1 MMFTMIQRVETFE
14 LPSDSVISDTL
25 KPHVNDNFRV
35 LTSPGGALYCDPNT
49 GEAVY
54 PKILTTGAGN
64 AIHIPFIFAK
74 LIAMTGKERPNVV
87 YIGTPFFDREGRYE
101 NGTVSFRKI
110 GCRIKR
116 LMVAEDDTTPSSE
129 EMRRIMVDWSDLIMI
144 SGGNS
149 LFAMLRWQS
158 IGLDLLI
165 KEAAVRGKVLCG
177 GSAGCGCYFD
187 SMQTDSLKPEA
198 CKLSEKVLTELCA
211 EERLNW
217 SFVRITCLG
226 FINAF
231 CIPHIDTVGT
241 NNIARVDTAKK
252 MLLEAHMKLEADRD
266 SRPIFGFGVD
276 EKAAIIYEGG
286 KIKIFSAGQRATG
299 VGDAT
304 CHILFV
310 NNLNEVMCIPITPN
324 TGESLTMDELIDRA
338 MRSVMALQSPL
349 DLIVDDRVSNAC
361 HRRGC
366 SAAIDFMTLIEDPAT
381 IEQSLRN
388 ELPEPS
394 SIEFMTLGE
403 KKKSLSFNK
412 SKPQDP
418 PVHVLPL
425 KETHFL
431 HDNVAPAPPPP
442 QSISVIQVIPP
453 IIESSV
459 IHEDDM
465 SLPPPP
471 DLSPYHHSKMRSQSV
486 DSFVDM
492 LQTMREIPG

>member
-1 MMFTMIQRVETFE
+1 MGNFE
-14 LPSDSVISDTL
+14 LVSDFVINDTL

-35 LTSPGGALYCDPNT
+35 VDSPGQALHCDPNT

-64 AIHIPFIFAK
+64 GVHRPFIFTK

-87 YIGTPFFDREGRYE
+87 YIGTPFFDREDKYE
-101 NGTVSFRKI
+101 SGTESFRGI

-116 LMVAEDDTTPSSE
+116 LMVAKEDTTPSPE

-198 CKLSEKVLTELCA
+198 CKLSEKVLTDLCA

-217 SFVRITCLG
+217 SFTRITCLG
-226 FINAF
+226 FMNAF

-252 MLLEAHMKLEADRD
+252 MLLEAQMKKDAGVD

-276 EKAAIIYEGG
+276 EKAAVVYEGG
-286 KIKIFSAGQRATG
+286 KLKIFSAGPRATG

-324 TGESLTMDELIDRA
+324 TGEALTMDEWIDRA

-349 DLIVDDRVSNAC
+349 DLIVGDRVSNAC

-366 SAAIDFMTLIEDPAT
+366 SAAIDFMTLGENQST
-381 IEQSLRN
+381 VEQSLRKD
-388 ELPEPS
+388 LRGRPS
-394 SIEFMTLGE
+394 PLKLGGRC
-403 KKKSLSFNK
+403 LTDGAR
-412 SKPQDP
+412 KPQGP
-418 PVHVLPL
+418 TVNALPL
-425 KETHFL
+425 KETFFSQHE
-431 HDNVAPAPPPP
+431 NIMVPPPP
-442 QSISVIQVIPP
+442 
-453 IIESSV
+453 
-459 IHEDDM
+459 
-465 SLPPPP
+465 PPPP
-471 DLSPYHHSKMRSQSV
+471 VLSPFHVRVRSQSMN
-486 DSFVDM
+486 SFVDM

>member
-1 MMFTMIQRVETFE
+1 METFE
-14 LPSDSVISDTL
+14 LPSDSVINDTL
-25 KPHVNDNFRV
+25 KPHVDVNFRV
-35 LTSPGGALYCDPNT
+35 LPSPGEALYCDPNT

-54 PKILTTGAGN
+54 PKILTTGMGN
-64 AIHIPFIFAK
+64 AIHIPFVFSK

-101 NGTVSFRKI
+101 SGTVSFRRI

-116 LMVAEDDTTPSSE
+116 LMVAEEDTTPSPE

-198 CKLSEKVLTELCA
+198 CKLSEKVLTDLCA

-217 SFVRITCLG
+217 SFTRITCLG
-226 FINAF
+226 FMNAF

-252 MLLEAHMKLEADRD
+252 MLLEAHMKVEERDLD
-266 SRPIFGFGVD
+266 SRPVFGFGVD
-276 EKAAIIYEGG
+276 EKAAVIYEGG
-286 KIKIFSAGQRATG
+286 KLKIFSAGPRATG

-310 NNLNEVMCIPITPN
+310 NNLNQVMCIPITPN
-324 TGESLTMDELIDRA
+324 TGEALSMDELIDRA

-349 DLIVDDRVSNAC
+349 DLIVSEGVSNAC

-366 SAAIDFMTLIEDPAT
+366 SEAIDFMTFIEDPT
-381 IEQSLRN
+381 TMEQSLRN
-388 ELPEPS
+388 ELPDAS
-394 SIEFMTLGE
+394 AIEFTTLGE
-403 KKKSLSFNK
+403 KKKSLSFSK
-412 SKPQDP
+412 KLPGSSASKPQDP

-425 KETHFL
+425 KETCFL
-431 HDNVAPAPPPP
+431 HENVAAPPSPP
-442 QSISVIQVIPP
+442 HVIPP
-453 IIESSV
+453 FIETSV
-459 IHEDDM
+459 MHEVN
-465 SLPPPP
+465 LT
-471 DLSPYHHSKMRSQSV
+471 PYHLNKTRSQSV
-486 DSFVDM
+486 
-492 LQTMREIPG
+492 L

>member
-1 MMFTMIQRVETFE
+1 MGNFE
-14 LPSDSVISDTL
+14 LVSDFVINDTL

-35 LTSPGGALYCDPNT
+35 VDSPGQALHCDPNT

-64 AIHIPFIFAK
+64 GVHRPFIFTK

-87 YIGTPFFDREGRYE
+87 YIGTPFFDREDKYE
-101 NGTVSFRKI
+101 SGTESFRGI

-116 LMVAEDDTTPSSE
+116 LMVAKEDTTPSPE

-149 LFAMLRWQS
+149 LFALLRWQS

-198 CKLSEKVLTELCA
+198 CKLSEKVLTDLCA

-217 SFVRITCLG
+217 SFTRITCLG
-226 FINAF
+226 FMNAF

-252 MLLEAHMKLEADRD
+252 MLLEAQMKKDAGVD

-276 EKAAIIYEGG
+276 EKAAVIYEGG
-286 KIKIFSAGQRATG
+286 KLKIFSAGPRATG

-324 TGESLTMDELIDRA
+324 TGEALTMDEWIDRA

-349 DLIVDDRVSNAC
+349 DLIVGDRVSNAC

-366 SAAIDFMTLIEDPAT
+366 SAAIDFMTLGENQST
-381 IEQSLRN
+381 VEQSLRKD
-388 ELPEPS
+388 LRGRPS
-394 SIEFMTLGE
+394 PLKLGGRC
-403 KKKSLSFNK
+403 LTDGAR
-412 SKPQDP
+412 KPQGP
-418 PVHVLPL
+418 TVNALPL
-425 KETHFL
+425 KETFFSQHE
-431 HDNVAPAPPPP
+431 NIMVPPPP
-442 QSISVIQVIPP
+442 
-453 IIESSV
+453 
-459 IHEDDM
+459 
-465 SLPPPP
+465 PPPP
-471 DLSPYHHSKMRSQSV
+471 VLSPFHVRVRSQSMN
-486 DSFVDM
+486 SFVDM

>member
-1 MMFTMIQRVETFE
+1 MGNFE
-14 LPSDSVISDTL
+14 LVSDFVINDTL

-35 LTSPGGALYCDPNT
+35 VDSPGQALHCDPNT

-64 AIHIPFIFAK
+64 GVHRPFIFTK

-87 YIGTPFFDREGRYE
+87 YIGTPFFDREDKYE
-101 NGTVSFRKI
+101 SGTESFRGI

-116 LMVAEDDTTPSSE
+116 LMVAKEDTTPSSD
-129 EMRRIMVDWSDLIMI
+129 EMRRIMVDWSDLIVI

-149 LFAMLRWQS
+149 LFALLRWQS

-198 CKLSEKVLTELCA
+198 CKLSEKVLADLCA

-217 SFVRITCLG
+217 SFTRITCLG

-252 MLLEAHMKLEADRD
+252 MLLEAQMKKDGGVD

-276 EKAAIIYEGG
+276 EKAAVVYEGG
-286 KIKIFSAGQRATG
+286 KLKIFSAGPRATG

-324 TGESLTMDELIDRA
+324 TGEALTMDEWIDRA

-349 DLIVDDRVSNAC
+349 DLIVGDRVSNAC

-366 SAAIDFMTLIEDPAT
+366 SAAIDFMTLGEIQST
-381 IEQSLRN
+381 VKQSLRK
-388 ELPEPS
+388 ELPGRPS
-394 SIEFMTLGE
+394 PLKLGGRCLTE
-403 KKKSLSFNK
+403 GAR
-412 SKPQDP
+412 KPQDP
-418 PVHVLPL
+418 TVNVLPL
-425 KETHFL
+425 KETFFL
-431 HDNVAPAPPPP
+431 HENIMEPPPP
-442 QSISVIQVIPP
+442 PP
-453 IIESSV
+453 A
-459 IHEDDM
+459 
-465 SLPPPP
+465 
-471 DLSPYHHSKMRSQSV
+471 LSPFHARVRSQSMN
-486 DSFVDM
+486 SFVDM

>member
-1 MMFTMIQRVETFE
+1 MGNFE
-14 LPSDSVISDTL
+14 LVSDFVINDTL

-35 LTSPGGALYCDPNT
+35 VDSPGQALHCDPNT

-64 AIHIPFIFAK
+64 GVHRPFIFTK

-87 YIGTPFFDREGRYE
+87 YIGTPFFDREDKYE
-101 NGTVSFRKI
+101 SGTESFRGI

-116 LMVAEDDTTPSSE
+116 LMVAKEDTTPSPE

-149 LFAMLRWQS
+149 LFALLRWQS

-198 CKLSEKVLTELCA
+198 CKLSEKVLTDLCA

-217 SFVRITCLG
+217 SFTRITCLG
-226 FINAF
+226 FMNAF

-252 MLLEAHMKLEADRD
+252 MLLEAQMKKDAGVD

-276 EKAAIIYEGG
+276 EKAAVVYEGG
-286 KIKIFSAGQRATG
+286 KLKIFSAGPRATG

-310 NNLNEVMCIPITPN
+310 NNLNQVMCIPITPN
-324 TGESLTMDELIDRA
+324 TGEALSMDELIDRA

-349 DLIVDDRVSNAC
+349 DLIVSEGVSNAC

-366 SAAIDFMTLIEDPAT
+366 SEAIDFMTFIEDPT
-381 IEQSLRN
+381 TMEQSLRN
-388 ELPEPS
+388 ELPDAS
-394 SIEFMTLGE
+394 AIEFTTLGE
-403 KKKSLSFNK
+403 KKKSLSFSK
-412 SKPQDP
+412 KLPGSSASKPQDP

-425 KETHFL
+425 KETCFL
-431 HDNVAPAPPPP
+431 HENVAAPPSPP
-442 QSISVIQVIPP
+442 HVIPP
-453 IIESSV
+453 FIETSV
-459 IHEDDM
+459 MHEVN
-465 SLPPPP
+465 LT
-471 DLSPYHHSKMRSQSV
+471 PYHLNKTRSQSV
-486 DSFVDM
+486 
-492 LQTMREIPG
+492 L